1 MVAADDNYSIRWTGW
16 VLVDQPGAWQ
26 FKTLSNDGV
35 RLWVDDVQLIDNW
48 DQHTVQTDT
57 AMRNLTTGWH
67 PIRLEYFQEDGMA
80 RSELR
85 YSGPGRSEVIIPQS
99 HLSSTSP
106 EWAGPTR
113 RRRPQPSRAAAAKL
127 RHSQRFGV

>member
-57 AMRNLTTGWH
+57 ATRNLTVGWH
-67 PIRLEYFQEDGMA
+67 PIRLEYFQQDGA
-80 RSELR
+80 AHIELR

-106 EWAGPTR
+106 SGLAPDGG
-113 RRRPQPSRAAAAKL
+113 RRPQSGRLAAAKL
-127 RHSQRFGV
+127 GDP